1 MKCTPNVRQDFLT
14 FGGAFFMT
22 KYSDEFRLR
31 AIKLVEEGYSV
42 LSAARML
49 GIKEKILRRWNAN
62 YQAGGP
68 EQLVRKNRSYSP
80 EFKMSVIEYKWEH
93 GLSLIQTIAHFKIP
107 SDSIVMQWER
117 QYRDE
122 GFSGL
127 LPKKKGRPGKMP
139 KKKEIKP
146 PNLTREQELE
156 AEIAQLK
163 MENAYLKK
171 LNALVQARKKQE
183 QMKK

>member
-1 MKCTPNVRQDFLT
+1 
-14 FGGAFFMT
+14 MT
-22 KYSDEFRLR
+22 KYSDEFRFK

-42 LSAARML
+42 FSAARML
-49 GIKEKILRRWNAN
+49 GIEEKILRRWNAN
-62 YQAGGP
+62 YQAGGL

-93 GLSLIQTIAHFKIP
+93 GLSLPQTIAQFKIP
-107 SDSIVMQWER
+107 SDSIVLQWER
-117 QYRDE
+117 KYLEE

-139 KKKEIKP
+139 KKREIKP
-146 PNLTREQELE
+146 RNLTREQELE

-183 QMKK
+183 QAKK

>member
-1 MKCTPNVRQDFLT
+1 
-14 FGGAFFMT
+14 MT
-22 KYSDEFRLR
+22 KYSDEFRFK

-42 LSAARML
+42 FSAARML
-49 GIKEKILRRWNAN
+49 GIEEIILRRWNAN
-62 YQAGGP
+62 YQAGGI

-93 GLSLIQTIAHFKIP
+93 GLSLMQTIAHFKIP
-107 SDSIVMQWER
+107 HEGILSCWEKK
-117 QYRDE
+117 YLEE

-139 KKKEIKP
+139 KKREIKP
-146 PNLTREQELE
+146 RNLTREQELE
-156 AEIAQLK
+156 VEIAQLK

-183 QMKK
+183 QAKK

>member
-1 MKCTPNVRQDFLT
+1 
-14 FGGAFFMT
+14 MT
-22 KYSDEFRLR
+22 KYSDEFRFK

-42 LSAARML
+42 FSAARML
-49 GIKEKILRRWNAN
+49 GIEEKILRRWNAN
-62 YQAGGP
+62 YQAGGL

-93 GLSLIQTIAHFKIP
+93 GLSLMQTIAHFKIP
-107 SDSIVMQWER
+107 HEGILSCWEKK
-117 QYRDE
+117 YLEE

-139 KKKEIKP
+139 KKREIKP
-146 PNLTREQELE
+146 RNLTREQELE

-183 QMKK
+183 QAKK

>member
-1 MKCTPNVRQDFLT
+1 
-14 FGGAFFMT
+14 MT
-22 KYSDEFRLR
+22 KYSDEFRFK

-42 LSAARML
+42 FSAARML
-49 GIKEKILRRWNAN
+49 GIEEIILRRWNAN
-62 YQAGGP
+62 YQAGGL

-139 KKKEIKP
+139 KKREIKP
-146 PNLTREQELE
+146 RNLTREQELE
-156 AEIAQLK
+156 VEIAQLK

-171 LNALVQARKKQE
+171 LNALVQARKKQV
-183 QMKK
+183 QAKK